1 MRVTIK
7 FDTLETEY
15 PLMVA
20 KAAQHLM
27 LASRGMTVNETVS
40 ANAETVLPV
49 ETDTDETDAVMTSPR
64 SDAVEVSAPRKRGRK
79 SNAEKAAEAA
89 AETVTETVT
98 ETIGVSHE
106 PVVPSTPAPPMF
118 QASPVAAPVP
128 TTPVPVFAP
137 PAAAANTYPSQNNHN
152 PVGSTFTPP
161 PAAPTVQPQAPAMP
175 LPGPAPVGHTFTVD
189 DLKTIISKAN
199 TMKVGAAFQIM
210 RRAQWADGSPKASW
224 AIVDQVP
231 ADMYER
237 LGGEICAELGI

>member
-15 PLMVA
+15 PNMIA
-20 KAAQHLM
+20 EAARNLM

-40 ANAETVLPV
+40 ADAETQ
-49 ETDTDETDAVMTSPR
+49 TDYEIDTSDNVAVMTSPR
-64 SDAVEVSAPRKRGRK
+64 SDAVEVAAPRKRGRK

-98 ETIGVSHE
+98 EPATETVVVPDE
-106 PVVPSTPAPPMF
+106 PAPVVPSTPAPPMF
-118 QASPVAAPVP
+118 QASPVAAPVAA
-128 TTPVPVFAP
+128 PVPTNPVPAFTP
-137 PAAAANTYPSQNNHN
+137 PAAPTPTATAP
-152 PVGSTFTPP
+152 TFTPP
-161 PAAPTVQPQAPAMP
+161 PAAVVQPQAPAMP
-175 LPGPAPVGHTFTVD
+175 SPGPAPVGHTFTVD
-189 DLKTIISKAN
+189 DLKTIISTAN
-199 TMKVGAAFQIM
+199 TMKDGAAFQIM

-237 LGGEICAELGI
+237 LGGEIC